1 MSRSV
6 VCLQSDEIQRERWG
20 ELEVVEEEEED
31 EEEEE
36 EEEEQEPEDYV
47 QPEMDATG
55 LATPLADGISSVS
68 SGLSTPGVVD
78 LRKGIR
84 YVFSAC
90 LLIASAGCSRSSS
103 CSGMETPDAPPQQLY
118 TVLAQKDISVGTSLY
133 GSSHEYVVPGESSG
147 MRSETGR
154 VRRRFEDAGPTSDSV
169 SGETSVAPEDDENAV
184 ANKKKKAKTEK
195 SKSHKDFKF

>member
-1 MSRSV
+1 M
-6 VCLQSDEIQRERWG
+6 EE
-20 ELEVVEEEEED
+20 EEEEEED
-31 EEEEE
+31 EEE
-36 EEEEQEPEDYV
+36 QEPEDYA

-84 YVFSAC
+84 YVVAMSI
-90 LLIASAGCSRSSS
+90 LPTASSDCSHSLT
-103 CSGMETPDAPPQQLY
+103 CSGTETPDAPPQQLY

-184 ANKKKKAKTEK
+184 ASKKKKAKTEK